1 MTEIL
6 EHTAPPAVGF
16 PMSGHLVRR
25 LMPHRHLMLLLDRVA
40 EYYAEERRIVGI
52 KNVAQNDP
60 VVGGH
65 FPERPVYPASLL
77 VEAMAQASGLLMNIQ
92 HLRKEGVEVERL
104 EEPGMRE
111 RALEI
116 PMTVLV
122 DSKIRQL
129 GLVLPG
135 DQVSLRSHI
144 VLQHGDM
151 CQFSVA
157 AFVGEREVARGEIM
171 LAYPPYMT

>member
-1 MTEIL
+1 MHTI
-6 EHTAPPAVGF
+6 EHAAPPAAAGF
-16 PMSGHLVRR
+16 AMSGQLVRR

-40 EYYAEERRIVGI
+40 EYHAAERRIVGI

-65 FPERPVYPASLL
+65 FPEQPVYPASLL

-92 HLRKEGVEVERL
+92 HLRGEGVEVERL
-104 EEPGMRE
+104 EEPAFRD
-111 RALEI
+111 RALDI

-122 DSKIRQL
+122 DSKVRQL
-129 GLVLPG
+129 GLVFPG
-135 DQVSLRSHI
+135 DQVRLHSHI

-151 CQFSVA
+151 CQFGVA
-157 AFVGEREVARGEIM
+157 AFVDGREVARGEIM
-171 LAYPPYMT
+171 LAYPPYMH